1 MQDRTMS
8 GMGLIANRLM
18 NLHAQYNHDR
28 FKFFGSIIDL
38 EDSVRTQ
45 SIVDYDPSVQIEE
58 FADDNGYLINWQD
71 ITESVWLASIKRES
85 RDHDPTGI
93 GLDCRMIVN
102 FQQPKELGLYRWTV
116 LCCVDG
122 KPVQYSVK
130 VWIVPVPDDK

>member
-8 GMGLIANRLM
+8 GMGLIANRLT

-45 SIVDYDPSVQIEE
+45 SIVDYDPSVTIEE
-58 FADDNGYLINWQD
+58 FADDNGYLINWSD
-71 ITESVWLASIKRES
+71 ITESVWLASIRRGS
-85 RDHDPTGI
+85 S
-93 GLDCRMIVN
+93 LDCRMIVN

-130 VWIVPVPDDK
+130 VWIVPAPDDK